1 MKRKLILLGL
11 ILVLVVLVVAPV
23 AAAGTVG
30 NTGNTDI
37 TGQVTTPTISITAPS
52 AVSLGSFVVGDMTGS
67 SSTPGTITVTAG
79 TDGYPKAGIAYSV
92 SAVDN
97 NDGAGKGFMMD
108 GKTQLSTTNKF
119 MISPNDTTYSPAD
132 TGFEVT
138 GSATKGDPI
147 NLPFYVNQTIE
158 GTEAPGVYGITITF
172 TASIP

>member
-1 MKRKLILLGL
+1 MKRKLIVIG
-11 ILVLVVLVVAPV
+11 LVLVMVALTVVPLAV
-23 AAAGTVG
+23 SADTSGTTITTGDVTAAT
-30 NTGNTDI
+30 I
-37 TGQVTTPTISITAPS
+37 TITAPS
-52 AVSLGSFVVGDMTGS
+52 AINLGHFKVGDMTGS